1 MITTIITGILIVSLI
16 IVGILASIEDFSKHE
31 VHTFG
36 FLILFA
42 AEMLALPFFAGI
54 IRTLLIYV
62 IIFVPTVFLF
72 LAEKKKM
79 WGSGDTK
86 MFMAHAGLV
95 VITASTIFKDLLPI
109 NCTMLILFHMC
120 MYLLMFGIWALI
132 TFITK
137 AIIKIAA
144 GSKSKGCPMAHA
156 FLLATVSWLLLWN
169 AGHPLFTIR

>member
-1 MITTIITGILIVSLI
+1 MNIILYILIAFTLI
-16 IVGILASIEDFSKHE
+16 LGIFSSVEDFKKHE
-31 VHTFG
+31 VHTLP

-54 IRTLLIYV
+54 IKTLLIYAV
-62 IIFVPTVFLF
+62 ILVPTAFLF

-86 MFMAHAGLV
+86 MFMAHVGLI
-95 VITASTIFKDLLPI
+95 VITASTVFKDLFPI
-109 NCTMLILFHMC
+109 NCVMLVLFHMC

-144 GSKSKGCPMAHA
+144 GSGCPMAHA

-169 AGHPLFTIR
+169 TGHPLFTIR